1 MYIKNLLHIPRLFY
15 TDLLFYP
22 NNDLSWLS
30 NSLFFHF
37 QWTPLISEEL
47 IRM

>member
-22 NNDLSWLS
+22 DNDLSWLS
-30 NSLFFHF
+30 NSLFSFS
-37 QWTPLISEEL
+37 IDSSG
-47 IRM
+47 I